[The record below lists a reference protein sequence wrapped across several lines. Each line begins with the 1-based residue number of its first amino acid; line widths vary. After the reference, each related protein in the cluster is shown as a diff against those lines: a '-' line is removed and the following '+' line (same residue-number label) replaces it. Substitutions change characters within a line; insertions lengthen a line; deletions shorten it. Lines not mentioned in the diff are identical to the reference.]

1 MKGDASGAR
10 FGHPG
15 LAWQPVREVNVAFLQ
30 SIALERTLPCL
41 AEPGKI
47 IVVGRP
53 SRALDDVLPYLAT
66 LPNVI
71 AYTPEPPSLTLRRR
85 PGLITLQPERV
96 SITQVADEAE
106 GLTLLAA
113 LTDAINATWEN
124 RAQLVAPTVRRQAP
138 RPLDVW
144 AFLPQTNCGQCGE
157 ATCMAFAFGLVQ
169 QQCELESCET
179 LARDEAFAARR
190 LALIGLL
197 GCA

>member
-10 FGHPG
+10 CGHPG
-15 LAWQPVREVNVAFLQ
+15 RLRQPDAEVSVAFLP

-53 SRALDDVLPYLAT
+53 SRALDEVLPFLAT

-96 SITQVADEAE
+96 SITQVIDSAQ
-106 GLTLLAA
+106 GLELLAA
-113 LTDAINATWEN
+113 LTDAINATWED
-124 RAQLVAPTVRRQAP
+124 RAALVAATCRRQAP

-144 AFLPQTNCGQCGE
+144 ALLPQTNCGRCGE
-157 ATCMAFAFGLVQ
+157 ATCMAFAFSLLQ
-169 QQCELESCET
+169 QRQQLQACDALAQDEGFADRRVT
-179 LARDEAFAARR
+179 LQ
-190 LALIGLL
+190 GMV
-197 GCA
+197 G